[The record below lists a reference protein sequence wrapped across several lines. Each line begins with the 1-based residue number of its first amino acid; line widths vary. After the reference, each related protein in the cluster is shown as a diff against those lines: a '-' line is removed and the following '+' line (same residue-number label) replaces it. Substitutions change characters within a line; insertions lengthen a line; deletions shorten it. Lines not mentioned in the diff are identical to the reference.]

1 MLLTADTIV
10 TGSGAVT
17 ARVDRGLRDT
27 VVAVGSGTANRRA
40 DHDLG
45 LATVVPG
52 FVDTHVHGGGGG
64 AFSSAAGAETAA
76 AVDFHLRH
84 GTTTLVASW

>member
-10 TGSGAVT
+10 TGSELLRPGWIEVS
-17 ARVDRGLRDT
+17 RDT

-64 AFSSAAGAETAA
+64 AFVGGGGAETAA